1 MVEGLIFYYAR
12 EHSRFHSH
20 TLKTITTVYLYM
32 FIKKKLDRKHEM
44 FINKTNNL
52 FIKEWH

>member
-1 MVEGLIFYYAR
+1 MVEGLTFDYAR
-12 EHSRFHSH
+12 KHSRFHSH
-20 TLKTITTVYLYM
+20 ALKTIRTVYLYM
-32 FIKKKLDRKHEM
+32 FVKKMLNRKQEM